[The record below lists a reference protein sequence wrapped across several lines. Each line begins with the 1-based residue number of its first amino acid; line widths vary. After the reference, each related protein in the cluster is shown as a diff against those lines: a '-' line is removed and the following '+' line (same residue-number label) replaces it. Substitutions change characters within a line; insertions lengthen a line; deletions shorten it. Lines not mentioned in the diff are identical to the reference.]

1 MCNCV
6 CIWPL
11 IHIQKWIPASPFLC
25 FSLTNR
31 HTNSDTQKEKY
42 LEKEKIKTAPIWFIY
57 HLSFSITLQNW
68 AKCSPLY
75 SFPSFSP
82 YPLIHAGLETKW
94 ECKKAVPIPT
104 AWFPFSVTPWLLSA
118 QRVIKRCSF
127 VVTWGSTECFVEGVS
142 QEKSGR
148 SATAFTANLSPGGK
162 GKSVLSNSSKAY
174 QREKDRWIYITC
186 SLN

>member
-1 MCNCV
+1 MSAYGLLHTFKNESQS
-6 CIWPL
+6 PL
-11 IHIQKWIPASPFLC
+11 FC

-75 SFPSFSP
+75 SFLSFSP
-82 YPLIHAGLETKW
+82 YPLIHGGLETKW
-94 ECKKAVPIPT
+94 ECKKAVPYFSLHG
-104 AWFPFSVTPWLLSA
+104 FPFQWLHGCCLLTG
-118 QRVIKRCSF
+118 VIKRCSF
-127 VVTWGSTECFVEGVS
+127 VVAKGNAEYFVEGVS

-148 SATAFTANLSPGGK
+148 SATAFTAILSPGGK
-162 GKSVLSNSSKAY
+162 GKSVLSNSSKAH
-174 QREKDRWIYITC
+174 QREKDWWIYITC